1 MPAAAPAAAA
11 APGEGAAPSRS
22 PRREEEVCLQ
32 GDTRAWGQRSNGEA
46 GQPLTCPGCP
56 RLKTDPE
63 PARRPSLPLRGSAR
77 ANALLLALEG
87 RAPWEYAALL
97 ASMPW
102 LRKLP
107 RGDGHPVLVFPG
119 LGANDFTTA
128 PLRRFLD
135 GLGYVTHPWGQ
146 GFNFGP
152 RQGVLEALHA
162 RRAAPVQRATPA
174 GQPDRLEPGRPLCAR
189 ARQEL
194 PDHVRSVITLGTPFT
209 GHPRATNAWRFFELV
224 SGQSVHDPHGA
235 GAAAPRAAGADD
247 LDLVAQRGVVAW
259 RCSVVAPGPQ
269 AENIELHA
277 SHVGMGMNRW
287 RCTRWPTGWP
297 SPPATGSPSSRT
309 ARGVGSSGT
318 PHAEAKQTT

>member
-1 MPAAAPAAAA
+1 MP
-11 APGEGAAPSRS
+11 RM
-22 PRREEEVCLQ
+22 L
-32 GDTRAWGQRSNGEA
+32 
-46 GQPLTCPGCP
+46 
-56 RLKTDPE
+56 RLKTDPSPHHGHHFHFE
-63 PARRPSLPLRGSAR
+63 DLRAP
-77 ANALLLALEG
+77 NALLLALEG

-152 RQGVLEALHA
+152 RQGVLERCTHDVRRLFNAHERKVSLIGWSLGGLYA
-162 RRAAPVQRATPA
+162 RELAK
-174 GQPDRLEPGRPLCAR
+174 
-189 ARQEL
+189 EL
-194 PDHVRSVITLGTPFT
+194 PDHVRCVITLGTPFT

-224 SGQSVHDPHGA
+224 SGQSVHDPQV
-235 GAAAPRAAGADD
+235 
-247 LDLVAQRGVVAW
+247 LAQLRREPPVPTTSIWSRSDGIVAW
-259 RCSVVAPGPQ
+259 RCSVVASGPQ

-277 SHVGMGMNRW
+277 SHVGMGMNPLALYAVADRLAQPAGHWKPFEPHGARRW
-287 RCTRWPTGWP
+287 FFR
-297 SPPATGSPSSRT
+297 
-309 ARGVGSSGT
+309 T
-318 PHAEAKQTT
+318 PHAEAKQAT

>member
-1 MPAAAPAAAA
+1 MP
-11 APGEGAAPSRS
+11 RM
-22 PRREEEVCLQ
+22 L
-32 GDTRAWGQRSNGEA
+32 
-46 GQPLTCPGCP
+46 
-56 RLKTDPE
+56 RLKTDP
-63 PARRPSLPLRGSAR
+63 SLHDGHHFHFEDLRAP
-77 ANALLLALEG
+77 NALLLALEG

-152 RQGVLEALHA
+152 RQGVLERCTHDVRRLFNAHA
-162 RRAAPVQRATPA
+162 RKVSLI
-174 GQPDRLEPGRPLCAR
+174 GWSLGGLYAR
-189 ARQEL
+189 ELAKEL

-224 SGQSVHDPHGA
+224 SGQDSHDEEALAPLREPPSVPCTSVYSKSD
-235 GAAAPRAAGADD
+235 
-247 LDLVAQRGVVAW
+247 GVVAW
-259 RCSVVAPGPQ
+259 QCSVNPPGPRV
-269 AENIELHA
+269 ENVE
-277 SHVGMGMNRW
+277 V
-287 RCTRWPTGWP
+287 
-297 SPPATGSPSSRT
+297 PSSHIGL
-309 ARGVGSSGT
+309 GVNPLAIHVVTDRLAQPEGQWRAFDRSGLRAT
-318 PHAEAKQTT
+318 VYPANASRA